1 VRTEF
6 RLSAPCSDGGGGE
19 PIRGCEFQVEATSG
33 IEPEYTVLQ
42 TVA

>member
-1 VRTEF
+1 MIREGLKNNEQRRT
-6 RLSAPCSDGGGGE
+6 LSASK
-19 PIRGCEFQVEATSG
+19 VEATSG